1 MEPRQTIILPMP
13 RNVARLSRL
22 AVERAMSSHDQIAA
36 VLGTEILKGIHRP
49 GAKMPPEPE
58 LIERFQVSRT
68 VMREVIKTL
77 TAKGFVAS
85 KTRIGTRVLDP
96 GNWNYFDADVLAWR
110 VRMGLDDEFR
120 LSLTE
125 VRRAIEPVAAGL
137 AARRRTPADIIALR
151 DHVALM
157 GRSDHTRQSFAAADL
172 EFHLT
177 IGAAS
182 GNPLMRSV
190 AGVIEAAL
198 VASFSQS
205 SPVDEWSD
213 HENTVNTHAA
223 IVDAI
228 EARDEQAAATA
239 MLEAIDIGYRRIN
252 DSTRKRSQKR

>member
-1 MEPRQTIILPMP
+1 MP
-13 RNVARLSRL
+13 RTVARLSRL
-22 AVERAMSSHDQIAA
+22 AAEREASSHDHIAA
-36 VLGTEILKGIHRP
+36 ILGTEILKGIHRP
-49 GAKMPPEPE
+49 GANMPPEPE

-68 VMREVIKTL
+68 VMREVMKTL
-77 TAKGFVAS
+77 TAKGFVAA

-96 GNWNYFDADVLAWR
+96 SNWNYFDADVLAWR
-110 VRMGLDDEFR
+110 VRIGLDDEFR

-137 AARRRTPADIIALR
+137 AARRRTSSDIIGLR
-151 DHVALM
+151 GIVAIM
-157 GRSDHTRQSFAAADL
+157 GRSGHTRQSFAEVDL
-172 EFHLT
+172 EFHLA
-177 IGAAS
+177 IAAAS

-205 SPVDEWSD
+205 SPVDDGDD
-213 HENTVNTHAA
+213 HERTVNTHAA

-228 EARDEQAAATA
+228 EARDEQAAATS

-252 DSTRKRSQKR
+252 ATRRGKQTR

>member
-1 MEPRQTIILPMP
+1 MS

-22 AVERAMSSHDQIAA
+22 SAEHVISGHGQIAA
-36 VLGTEILKGIHRP
+36 ILGTEILKGIHRP
-49 GAKMPPEPE
+49 GTNMPPEPE
-58 LIERFQVSRT
+58 LIERFRVSRT
-68 VMREVIKTL
+68 VIREVMKTL
-77 TAKGFVAS
+77 TAKGLVSS

-110 VRMGLDDEFR
+110 ISIGLDDEFR
-120 LSLTE
+120 LALTE

-137 AARRRTPADIIALR
+137 AARRRTPAQILLLR
-151 DHVALM
+151 KHVALM
-157 GRSDHTRQSFAAADL
+157 GRSGHTRQSFAEADL

-205 SPVDEWSD
+205 SPVDDWSD
-213 HENTVNTHAA
+213 HEHTVNTHAA
-223 IVDAI
+223 IVDAV

-252 DSTRKRSQKR
+252 NSSRRRAQKR

>member
-1 MEPRQTIILPMP
+1 MART
-13 RNVARLSRL
+13 VAHVSRL

-36 VLGTEILKGIHRP
+36 LLGTEILKGIHPP
-49 GAKMPPEPE
+49 GANMPPEAD
-58 LIERFQVSRT
+58 LIRRFQISRT
-68 VMREVIKTL
+68 VLREVMKTL

-96 GNWNYFDADVLAWR
+96 SNWNYFDADVLAWR

-125 VRRAIEPVAAGL
+125 IRRAIEPVAAGL
-137 AARRRTPADIIALR
+137 AARRRTSADIVALR
-151 DHVALM
+151 GHVALM
-157 GRSDHTRQSFAAADL
+157 GRSGHTRQSFAEADL

-205 SPVDEWSD
+205 SPVDDAND
-213 HENTVNTHAA
+213 HEHTVNTHAA
-223 IVDAI
+223 VVDAV

-252 DSTRKRSQKR
+252 DSTRKRGQRR

>member
-1 MEPRQTIILPMP
+1 MHPMP
-13 RNVARLSRL
+13 PTVARLSRL
-22 AVERAMSSHDQIAA
+22 AIERAMSSHDQIAA
-36 VLGTEILKGIHRP
+36 VLGTEILKGVHKP
-49 GAKMPPEPE
+49 GANMPPEAE

-68 VMREVIKTL
+68 VMREVMKTL

-137 AARRRTPADIIALR
+137 AARRRTSADVVALR
-151 DHVALM
+151 KHVALM
-157 GRSDHTRQSFAAADL
+157 GKSGHTRQTFAEADL
-172 EFHLT
+172 DFHLT

-205 SPVDEWSD
+205 SPVDDWSD
-213 HENTVNTHAA
+213 HEHTVNTHAA

-228 EARDEQAAATA
+228 EAKDEQAAATA

-252 DSTRKRSQKR
+252 NSARKRNQRR

>member
-1 MEPRQTIILPMP
+1 MP

-22 AVERAMSSHDQIAA
+22 AVERAISSHDQIAA
-36 VLGTEILKGIHRP
+36 ILGTEILKGIHRP
-49 GAKMPPEPE
+49 GANMPPEAD

-68 VMREVIKTL
+68 VLREVMKTL
-77 TAKGFVAS
+77 TAKGFVTS
-85 KTRIGTRVLDP
+85 KTRIGTRVVDP

-120 LSLTE
+120 LALTE

-137 AARRRTPADIIALR
+137 AARRRTPADILALR
-151 DHVALM
+151 DIVALM
-157 GRSDHTRQSFAAADL
+157 GRTHHTRQSFAEADL

-205 SPVDEWSD
+205 SPVDDASD
-213 HENTVNTHAA
+213 HEHTVNTHAS

-252 DSTRKRSQKR
+252 EFTRKRSQKR

>member
-1 MEPRQTIILPMP
+1 MEPTQTIILPMT

-49 GAKMPPEPE
+49 GANMPPEPE

-68 VMREVIKTL
+68 VMREVVKTL

-120 LSLTE
+120 LRLTE

-137 AARRRTPADIIALR
+137 AARRRTAADVVTLR
-151 DHVALM
+151 DTVALM
-157 GRSDHTRQSFAAADL
+157 GRSDHTRQSFAEADL
-172 EFHLT
+172 DFHLT

-182 GNPLMRSV
+182 GNPLMRSM

-205 SPVDEWSD
+205 SPVDDWSD
-213 HENTVNTHAA
+213 HEQTVNTHAA

-252 DSTRKRSQKR
+252 DSTRKRSQNR

>member
-1 MEPRQTIILPMP
+1 MTRTA
-13 RNVARLSRL
+13 ARLSRL
-22 AVERAMSSHDQIAA
+22 AVERATSSHDQIAA
-36 VLGTEILKGIHRP
+36 VLGTEILQGIHRP
-49 GAKMPPEPE
+49 GANMPPEAV

-68 VMREVIKTL
+68 VMREVMKTL

-96 GNWNYFDADVLAWR
+96 MNWNYFDADVLGWR

-125 VRRAIEPVAAGL
+125 IRRAVEPVAAGL
-137 AARRRTPADIIALR
+137 AARRRTSADIVALR

-157 GRSDHTRQSFAAADL
+157 GRSGHTRQSFAEADL

-198 VASFSQS
+198 VASFAFS
-205 SPVDEWSD
+205 SPVDDGSD

-228 EARDEQAAATA
+228 EARDEQAAAGW
-239 MLEAIDIGYRRIN
+239 MLEAIDIGVRRIGA
-252 DSTRKRSQKR
+252 SGRKRTQKR

>member
-1 MEPRQTIILPMP
+1 
-13 RNVARLSRL
+13 
-22 AVERAMSSHDQIAA
+22 
-36 VLGTEILKGIHRP
+36 
-49 GAKMPPEPE
+49 
-58 LIERFQVSRT
+58 VSRT
-68 VMREVIKTL
+68 VLREVMKTL
-77 TAKGFVAS
+77 TAKGFVTS

-120 LSLTE
+120 LALTE
-125 VRRAIEPVAAGL
+125 IRRAIEPVAAGL
-137 AARRRTPADIIALR
+137 AARRRTPADILALR
-151 DHVALM
+151 DIVALM
-157 GRSDHTRQSFAAADL
+157 GRTDHTRQSFAEADL

-205 SPVDEWSD
+205 SPVDDASD
-213 HENTVNTHAA
+213 HEHTVNTHGS

-228 EARDEQAAATA
+228 EARNEQAAATA

-252 DSTRKRSQKR
+252 ESTRKRSHKR